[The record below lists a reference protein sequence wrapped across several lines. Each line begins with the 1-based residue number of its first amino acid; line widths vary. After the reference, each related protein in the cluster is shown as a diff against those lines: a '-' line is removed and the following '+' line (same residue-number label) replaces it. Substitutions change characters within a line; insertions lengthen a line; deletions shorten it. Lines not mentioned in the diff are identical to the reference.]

1 MTLSVQLAPHR
12 RKRLQRKIEV
22 ALEQA
27 GPPYRSWAV
36 VAHDSSDETI
46 VEVQGLGFFL
56 ARLEAAIEKEPVAE
70 TQAWM
75 RGCLEN
81 VMGYYDRG
89 LIPEWLTFAEG
100 GAELNTIEPPEG
112 TW

>member
-1 MTLSVQLAPHR
+1 MTLEAQLSPR
-12 RKRLQRKIEV
+12 RRRRLQRKIEI

-46 VEVQGLGFFL
+46 VEIQGLGYFL
-56 ARLEAAIEKEPVAE
+56 TRLEAAITAE
-70 TQAWM
+70 TMTETREWM
-75 RGCLEN
+75 RGCLAKAR
-81 VMGYYDRG
+81 GYYDRG

-100 GAELNTIEPPEG
+100 GAELNTIMPPEG

>member
-1 MTLSVQLAPHR
+1 MLSVQLASHR
-12 RKRLQRKIEV
+12 RKRLQRKIEA

-46 VEVQGLGFFL
+46 VELQGLGYFL
-56 ARLEAAIEKEPVAE
+56 ARLEHAAENEPVVDV
-70 TQAWM
+70 QAWM
-75 RGCLEN
+75 RGCLAKAR
-81 VMGYYDRG
+81 GYYDRG
-89 LIPEWLTFAEG
+89 LIPEWLTFGEG